1 MFDVNNKNT
10 RTTLLTFSGVF
21 IVKVE
26 HILPFSSASS
36 VDFEEVNVSWEW
48 VFFK

>member
-1 MFDVNNKNT
+1 MFHVNNKNT
-10 RTTLLTFSGVF
+10 RTLLTFSGVF